1 MDYAKVVDIQ
11 ILNLEE
17 HISNIIINY
26 AQILSDGSR
35 KVCRRN
41 VKHLGSYYE
50 CFTPKP
56 IVSAECIGKVYCGV
70 LRNDARLLFIIK
82 LKDGSVQL
90 IQAKEGTSDCLK
102 LLELVSG

>member
-1 MDYAKVVDIQ
+1 MDNAKVIDIQ
-11 ILNLEE
+11 ILNIEE

-26 AQILSDGSR
+26 AQTYSDGRR

-50 CFTPKP
+50 CFKPKP

-90 IQAKEGTSDCLK
+90 IQSREGTSDCLK
-102 LLELVSG
+102 LFEYM

>member
-1 MDYAKVVDIQ
+1 MNDVKVVDIQ

-17 HISNIIINY
+17 RISNIIINY
-26 AQILSDGSR
+26 AQMFSDGSR

-90 IQAKEGTSDCLK
+90 IQSKEGTSDCLK
-102 LLELVSG
+102 LFEYM